1 MEISA
6 SLLNVEY
13 NSNENNEAT
22 YRDTFGRL
30 EMARVDYFHID
41 VMDGK
46 FVEKNT
52 VEQMQAF
59 TSTIKMI
66 SSIPLDVHLM
76 VENIKEYV
84 DMFADYE
91 PRIITFQYE
100 AQKENTMEM
109 IEYIKSKGCMVGL
122 AINPDTK
129 IEEIK
134 EFLPYIHNVLIMDV
148 FAGKGGQSFIDETP
162 DKIRELKGY
171 IQENNIDISIEVD
184 GGINYDTA
192 EKVSEAGAD
201 IAVVGTFLINSI
213 DYKYTVEELK
223 RK

>member
-171 IQENNIDISIEVD
+171 VQENNIDISIEVD

>member
-13 NSNENNEAT
+13 NSNENNEAL

-30 EMARVDYFHID
+30 ELARVDYFHID
-41 VMDGK
+41 VMDGE

-52 VEQMQAF
+52 VDKMIAF
-59 TSTIKMI
+59 ASTIKMI
-66 SSIPLDVHLM
+66 SSIPLDVHIM
-76 VENIKEYV
+76 CKDIKSHV
-84 DMFADYE
+84 DIFSDYE

-100 AQKENTMEM
+100 ADKEHVLEN
-109 IEYIKSKGCMVGL
+109 INYIKEKGIMVGL

-129 IEEIK
+129 VEEIK
-134 EFLPYIHNVLIMDV
+134 EFLPYIHNVLVMDV
-148 FAGKGGQSFIDETP
+148 FAGKGGQSFIEETP
-162 DKIRELKGY
+162 EKIKELKDY
-171 IQENNIDISIEVD
+171 ITENNIDISIEVD

-201 IAVVGTFLINSI
+201 IAVVGTFLINAI

>member
-6 SLLNVEY
+6 SLLNVDY
-13 NSNENNEAT
+13 NSNENEEAT

-30 EMARVDYFHID
+30 EMARIDYFHID
-41 VMDGK
+41 VMDGE

-52 VEQMQAF
+52 VDKMNAF
-59 TSTIKMI
+59 SSTIKMI

-76 VENIKEYV
+76 VKDIKNYV
-84 DMFADYE
+84 DMFSDYE
-91 PRIITFQYE
+91 PRMITFQYE
-100 AQKENTMEM
+100 ADKENVKEN
-109 IEYIKSKGCMVGL
+109 IEYVKSKGCMVGL

-134 EFLPYIHNVLIMDV
+134 EYLPYIHNVLIMDV
-148 FAGKGGQSFIDETP
+148 FAGKGGQSFIEDTP
-162 DKIRELKGY
+162 EKIKELKEY
-171 IQENNIDISIEVD
+171 ITENNIDISIEVD

-192 EKVSEAGAD
+192 EKVSQAGAD
-201 IAVVGTFLINSI
+201 IAVVGTFLINAI